1 MKDAVLDLISEE
13 LMVPRDSLTEKTR
26 LDSLATDSI
35 DLVSLIAAL
44 DTEFQLAIR
53 PSDLERLVTVKDLV
67 DYVDAHAG
75 SMPSGTPDSF

>member
-53 PSDLERLVTVKDLV
+53 PSDLERVVTVKDLV

>member
-1 MKDAVLDLISEE
+1 
-13 LMVPRDSLTEKTR
+13 MVPRDSLTEKTR